1 MPTVGTGI
9 SPDVLATALQELM
22 PSYSELFAKWHPVLD
37 RIINKGNMD
46 RSVLKGP
53 FREFAVVTGGP
64 GSVTQV
70 VTGSEVIAGGRNQAA
85 ARGDTYAPR
94 LIYAFDVP
102 GKDLAEANGEMDL
115 ARIIQHYPELALADF
130 HERISEQFA
139 QGTGPGVAGFATL
152 NGATTYSP
160 NGAARSGAIKFGSR
174 VAQQTGGAP
183 LGTSDQRY
191 GLTSG
196 GTDGWYNQW
205 GDIPAAGFAASNGR
219 STMRQVYFAAARQ
232 MKTMGP
238 VDLLLGDEASYL
250 NYLDSLDSQVRIISD
265 STKAGDRA
273 PKQIRQGVKFLDADF
288 YLEDSIDIT
297 STAWNQA
304 GDGTPNAPA
313 NAANDGVIYFI
324 NTACWHA
331 YTLGHDASRETK
343 GDFSVRGPFRIPE
356 QDLFRY
362 EIVLNMGIHTNQ
374 LRANGA
380 VTGSAI
386 A

>member
-9 SPDVLATALQELM
+9 SPDVLASALQELM

-37 RIINKGNMD
+37 RVINKGNMD

-64 GSVTQV
+64 GQVTQV
-70 VTGSEVIAGGRNQAA
+70 VTGSEVIAGGRAQKA

-130 HERISEQFA
+130 HEKIAEQFA
-139 QGTGPGVAGFATL
+139 QGTGAGVGGFATL
-152 NGATTYSP
+152 NGDTTYSP
-160 NGAARSGAIKFGSR
+160 NGAARQGAIRFQNRAG
-174 VAQQTGGAP
+174 QEGAGV
-183 LGTSDQRY
+183 LRY
-191 GLTSG
+191 GLDSG
-196 GTDGWYNQW
+196 TTNGWYNQFA
-205 GDIPAAGFAASNGR
+205 DIPGAGFAASNGR
-219 STMRQVYFAAARQ
+219 SFMRDVYFKCSRQ

-250 NYLDSLDSQVRIISD
+250 NYLDSLDSQVRIITD

-273 PKQIRQGVKFLDADF
+273 PRQIRQGVKFLDADF
-288 YLEDSIDIT
+288 YLEDSLDIT
-297 STAWNQA
+297 
-304 GDGTPNAPA
+304 NAVWG
-313 NAANDGVIYFI
+313 AAAQGGVIYFL
-324 NTACWHA
+324 NTATWHA
-331 YTLGHDASRETK
+331 YTLGHDANRETK

-380 VTGSAI
+380 VCGA
-386 A
+386 AVA

>member
-22 PSYSELFAKWHPVLD
+22 PSYSELFSTWHPVLD

-64 GSVTQV
+64 GQVTQI
-70 VTGSEVIAGGRNQAA
+70 VTGSEVVAGGRNQNAY
-85 ARGDTYAPR
+85 RGDTYAPR

-115 ARIIQHYPELALADF
+115 ARIIQHYPELALSDF
-130 HERISEQFA
+130 HERIAEQFS
-139 QGTGPGVAGFATL
+139 QGTGTGGGGFVSL
-152 NGATTYSP
+152 KGDTTYSP
-160 NGAARSGAIKFGSR
+160 NGAARQGAIRFEGR
-174 VAQQTGGAP
+174 VAQEAAGVSRFG
-183 LGTSDQRY
+183 LDSGTVS
-191 GLTSG
+191 
-196 GTDGWYNQW
+196 GWYNQYA
-205 GDIPAAGFAASNGR
+205 DIPAAGFAASNGR
-219 STMRQVYFAAARQ
+219 KTMRDVYYKCGRQ
-232 MKTMGP
+232 LKTMGP
-238 VDLLLGDEASYL
+238 LDLMLGDEASYL
-250 NYLDSLDSQVRIISD
+250 NYLDSLDAQVRIVTD
-265 STKAGDRA
+265 STKGGDRA
-273 PKQIRQGVKFLDADF
+273 PQQVRRGVKFLDADF

-297 STAWNQA
+297 
-304 GDGTPNAPA
+304 NAVWG
-313 NAANDGVIYFI
+313 AAATDGVIYFL
-324 NTACWHA
+324 NTACWYA
-331 YTLGHDASRETK
+331 YTLGHNASRETK

-380 VTGSAI
+380 VTGGAI
-386 A
+386 P

>member
-9 SPDVLATALQELM
+9 SPDVLATALQDLM
-22 PSYSELFAKWHPVLD
+22 PSYSELFATWHPVLD
-37 RIINKGNMD
+37 RVINKGNMD

-64 GSVTQV
+64 GTVTQV

-85 ARGDTYAPR
+85 TRGDTYAPR

-130 HERISEQFA
+130 HERIAEQFA
-139 QGTGPGVAGFATL
+139 QGTGTGVGGFATL

-160 NGAARSGAIKFGSR
+160 NGAARSGAMKFGTR
-174 VAQQTGGAP
+174 AGQEAGGAP
-183 LGTSDQRY
+183 LGASDLRY
-191 GLTSG
+191 GLASG
-196 GTDGWYNQW
+196 TTNGWYNQFA
-205 GDIPAAGFAASNGR
+205 DIPGAGFAASNGR
-219 STMRQVYFAAARQ
+219 SYMRDVYFKCSRQ

-250 NYLDSLDSQVRIISD
+250 NYLDSLDSQVRIITD

-297 STAWNQA
+297 STAWNQP

-313 NAANDGVIYFI
+313 NAANGGVIYFL
-324 NTACWHA
+324 NTAVWYA
-331 YTLGHDASRETK
+331 YTLGHDANRETK

-374 LRANGA
+374 LRANGVVCGAA
-380 VTGSAI
+380 VP
-386 A
+386 

>member
-22 PSYSELFAKWHPVLD
+22 PSYSELFATWHPVLD
-37 RIINKGNMD
+37 RVINKGNMD

-70 VTGSEVIAGGRNQAA
+70 VTGSEVIAGGRNQNAT
-85 ARGDTYAPR
+85 RGDTYAPR

-130 HERISEQFA
+130 HERIAEQFA
-139 QGTGPGVAGFATL
+139 QGTGPGVGGFVTL

-160 NGAARSGAIKFGSR
+160 NGAARSGAIKFAPR
-174 VAQQTGGAP
+174 TGVNSQESGVGVGASN
-183 LGTSDQRY
+183 LRFGLESGT
-191 GLTSG
+191 TN
-196 GTDGWYNQW
+196 GWYNQYATLPTP
-205 GDIPAAGFAASNGR
+205 DFSADNGR
-219 STMRQVYFAAARQ
+219 SFMREVYFRCSRQ

-250 NYLDSLDSQVRIISD
+250 NYLDSLDEQVRIVSD
-265 STKAGDRA
+265 STKDGDRA
-273 PKQIRQGVKFLDADF
+273 PSAIRQGVKFLDADF

-297 STAWNQA
+297 NAAWNQ
-304 GDGTPNAPA
+304 GGGPGPA
-313 NAANDGVIYFI
+313 NSGVIYFL
-324 NTACWHA
+324 NTATWHA
-331 YTLGHDASRETK
+331 YTLGHDANRETK

-380 VTGSAI
+380 VTGTAVP
-386 A
+386 